1 MSGQEKIL
9 SILGLVILAVI
20 LAIVFRAYLTPAMMI
35 DFATLRLCG

>member
-1 MSGQEKIL
+1 MSGQEKTL
-9 SILGLVILAVI
+9 SILGLVILAII